1 MRGFEKFLSLIPA
14 SMEVPSHKH
23 DFTFNDDGFEVCR
36 ICGLCTSLREMKYE
50 TILHENPHSNDNYS
64 HILHN
69 NHIGYVDDIEEE
81 YRRLKSVIKRGYPN
95 KLLYAYCT
103 YIVLMRNSIF
113 YTLTQISQIFQISN
127 FQKCVCMIEKKYEN
141 DKSNFINDNILHI
154 RSSIEIFLSQ
164 NMKIKLRKNAFQIAE
179 TLFKKNPYEKPV
191 FLIAL
196 VLFLTLSSK
205 MRYKRDLI
213 SLLCNYYSINKR
225 TLCKKIK
232 NIGQIKV

>member
-1 MRGFEKFLSLIPA
+1 
-14 SMEVPSHKH
+14 
-23 DFTFNDDGFEVCR
+23 
-36 ICGLCTSLREMKYE
+36 
-50 TILHENPHSNDNYS
+50 
-64 HILHN
+64 
-69 NHIGYVDDIEEE
+69 
-81 YRRLKSVIKRGYPN
+81 
-95 KLLYAYCT
+95 
-103 YIVLMRNSIF
+103 
-113 YTLTQISQIFQISN
+113 
-127 FQKCVCMIEKKYEN
+127 MIEKKYEN

-213 SLLCNYYSINKR
+213 SLLCDYYSINKR